1 KVDVAAPFFNGCLTC
16 ISHESTWADFVERL
30 GYRSRSVLVAVDSA
44 AARRSAQASL
54 PEWIGNAW
62 TQPGDLGVSVDSR
75 FDGEGACL
83 ACLYL
88 QTASTPNEDE
98 LVAAALGIPQLVT
111 DVRTLLHTGGVIG
124 RPLLEA
130 VAQGLQRPL
139 DDVLRYQ
146 GRSIRELYVEGICG

>member
-1 KVDVAAPFFNGCLTC
+1 MKLK
-16 ISHESTWADFVERL
+16 WAEFVQKH
-30 GYRSRSVLVAVDSA
+30 GYDWPHVLVAVDSA
-44 AARRSAQASL
+44 ADRRSVQASL
-54 PEWIGNAW
+54 PEWIANAW
-62 TQPGDLGVSVDSR
+62 TQPGDLGVSVHDR

-98 LVAAALGIPQLVT
+98 VVAAALAVPELVA
-111 DVRTLLHTGGVIG
+111 DVRTLLHTGGEVG

-139 DDVLRYQ
+139 DEVLRYQ
-146 GRSIRELYVEGICG
+146 GRSIRELYVEG